1 MTVKDR
7 QKHFIEDFRQS
18 APYIHAHRGRTFVL
32 AFGGEAI
39 ADAGFSSL
47 VHDIALLHSLGI
59 RLVLVHGARPQIESR
74 LTSRGA
80 KLEYANGLR
89 ITDDAALACVKEAVG
104 TVRVEIEALMSMG
117 LANTPMSGVRL
128 RTSSGNFV
136 TARPLGIRDGIDYC
150 HTGEVRRIDGAA
162 IRQHLDDRRIVLL
175 SPIGY
180 SPTGEIFNLSAEE
193 VATAAASELQAD
205 KLILMTESPELRDSR
220 RRHISQLSLIEATA
234 LMNSRRQLDE
244 DTLRHLGHALHAC
257 RHGVNRVHLVS
268 RRREGALLLEL
279 FTRDGNGTL
288 ITAETYEGLR
298 AATIDDVGGI
308 LGLIMPLEQEGIL
321 VKRSRE
327 LLEIEINHFHV
338 IERDGSIIACAAL
351 YPAEDGRFAEL
362 ACLAVHDDY
371 RNHGRGDTLLKAIE
385 DKAVRSGIEKL
396 FVLTT
401 RTAHWFRER
410 GFLPGDISQL
420 PARKKNLYNYQ
431 RKSRVYIKMLED
443 TRNTR

>member
-180 SPTGEIFNLSAEE
+180 SPTGEVFNLSAEE

-205 KLILMTESPELRDSR
+205 KLILMSESPELRDGR
-220 RRHISQLSLIEATA
+220 RRRLSQLSLIEATA

-244 DTLRHLGHALHAC
+244 DTLRQLGHALHAC

-268 RRREGALLLEL
+268 RHREGALLLEL

-385 DKAVRSGIEKL
+385 DKALRSGLEKL

-410 GFLPGDISQL
+410 GFQPGDISQL

-431 RKSRVYIKMLED
+431 RKSRMYVKRLKD

>member
-136 TARPLGIRDGIDYC
+136 TARPLGIRDGVDYC
-150 HTGEVRRIDGAA
+150 HTGEVRRIDGGA

-180 SPTGEIFNLSAEE
+180 SPTGEVFNLSAEE

-205 KLILMTESPELRDSR
+205 KLILMSESPELRDGR
-220 RRHISQLSLIEATA
+220 RRRLSQLSLIEATA

-244 DTLRHLGHALHAC
+244 DTLRQLGHALHAC

-268 RRREGALLLEL
+268 RHREGALLLEL